1 MMCKVLKIHRSGYYA
16 WLHKPISDRD
26 KEDQRLLE
34 LIKFYWE
41 DSGKVYGSPRIYAD
55 LMDANETC
63 GVNRV
68 ARIMRENGVR
78 AEIGYKKKT
87 GKFGKP
93 SHAHPNTLNREFDVD
108 KPNRVWTTDITQ
120 FRTWEGFLYI
130 AVIMDL
136 CSKRIIGWC
145 MKANIKRDI
154 VLDALVMAVMKRKPK
169 NKVLIHSDQ
178 GSQYGSDDW
187 NRFCQNNNL
196 EISMSRR
203 GNCYDNACQESFF
216 ASLKKERVRNKVYKT
231 RNEAEAD
238 IFDYLEYF
246 YNRKRR
252 HSSIGMMSPVAYE
265 TLLKIK

>member
-1 MMCKVLKIHRSGYYA
+1 MCKVLRIHRSGYYA
-16 WLHKPISDRD
+16 WLKQPISERG
-26 KEDQRLLE
+26 KEDQRLLS
-34 LIKFYWE
+34 LIRFYWE
-41 DSGKVYGSPRIYAD
+41 ESGKVYGSPRIHAD
-55 LMDANETC
+55 LKGAAESC

-68 ARIMRENGVR
+68 ARIMREHGIK
-78 AEIGYKKKT
+78 AEIGYKKKAC
-87 GKFGKP
+87 KYGKP
-93 SHAHPNTLNREFDVD
+93 SIAHPNALNQEFEVD
-108 KPNRVWTTDITQ
+108 EPNRVWTTDITQ
-120 FRTWEGFLYI
+120 FRTWEGFLYM

-154 VLDALVMAVMKRKPK
+154 VLDALIMAVMARKPK
-169 NKVLIHSDQ
+169 KKVLVHSDQ

-187 NRFCQNNNL
+187 NRVCKNNNL

-216 ASLKKERVRNKVYKT
+216 ASLKKERIRNRVYRT
-231 RNEAEAD
+231 RNEAMAD
-238 IFDYLEYF
+238 IFDYLEHF

-265 TLLKIK
+265 EQLKRK